1 MITSLKGK
9 AVAFLVASL
18 CLAAPVLAEEPAA
31 TTPPPTPVQLQQQ
44 LQQQQARIL
53 ELERLLKEQG
63 AVLELLRQQLTPR
76 QAPAAPGPA
85 SASTSAPAVSTAEPQ
100 GQTQELDR
108 ISGELDAL
116 AERNKEL
123 GDKVNS
129 LEKKG
134 NDSEKS
140 LTAKIKGLGNFSF
153 SGDLRLRYEPFRGG
167 TGADR
172 NRGRF
177 RARLDIKN
185 KFNDEWSAGLR
196 ISSGDD
202 TDPISTNQTLTSFFE
217 RKVFNIDQ
225 AYILY
230 TPAWAKPFSLTGG
243 KFGYTWK
250 RTELTLDN
258 DLNPEGL
265 SPVLSFNF
273 KEIPLLTN
281 IKLIGFAMPFFES
294 SGGPDSYAMGGGV
307 ESSWK
312 LGSRAKLTAT
322 ANYVDW
328 FRTDTIRAAQIASPA
343 IISGSS
349 NRNAASASAYA
360 SRFGLLDLIGQVD
373 IDTGAS
379 KWPLML
385 LFDYVTNTRACA
397 NQSVAAVACNAKD
410 RQGYWAEVSVGQTKE
425 RHDIQVGYTLIHIE
439 QEAVLGAFNF
449 SDLRA
454 PSDVVNHRFSFAYQ
468 AYKNI
473 TLGYTLLVGRLLGS
487 DEPWLKRSQIDLLY
501 KF

>member
-9 AVAFLVASL
+9 AAVLLVAGL
-18 CLAAPVLAEEPAA
+18 CLAGPALAEEPAA

-44 LQQQQARIL
+44 LQQQQVRIL

-63 AVLELLRQQLTPR
+63 AVLELLRQQLTQGR
-76 QAPAAPGPA
+76 APVASGPA
-85 SASTSAPAVSTAEPQ
+85 SASTAAPAVELSAQPPQ
-100 GQTQELDR
+100 EQELDR

-116 AERNKEL
+116 AEHNKEL

-129 LEKKG
+129 LEKKAS
-134 NDSEKS
+134 DSENS

-153 SGDLRLRYEPFRGG
+153 GGDLRLRYEPFRGG

-172 NRGRF
+172 NRARF
-177 RARLDIKN
+177 RARFDIKN
-185 KFNDEWSAGLR
+185 KFNDEWTAGLR

-225 AYILY
+225 AYVLY
-230 TPAWAKPFSLTGG
+230 TPTWAKPFSLTGG

-258 DLNPEGL
+258 DMNPEGL
-265 SPVLSFNF
+265 SPILSFDF
-273 KEIPLLTN
+273 KEMPLLTN
-281 IKLIGFAMPFFES
+281 VKLIGFAMPFFES
-294 SGGPDSYAMGGGV
+294 GGGPDSYTMGGAI
-307 ESSWK
+307 ETSWK
-312 LGSRAKLTAT
+312 LGSRAKLVAA
-322 ANYVDW
+322 ANYTDW
-328 FRTDTIRAAQIASPA
+328 FRTDTIRAAQTASPA
-343 IISGSS
+343 TISGSS
-349 NRNAASASAYA
+349 NRNAASATAYA
-360 SRFGLLDLIGQVD
+360 SRFGLLDLIAQLD
-373 IDTGAS
+373 FDTGAQ
-379 KWPLML
+379 KWPLTL

-410 RQGYWAEVSVGQTKE
+410 RQGYWAEISVGQTKE
-425 RHDIQVGYTLIHIE
+425 RHDIQVNYTLIHIE

-473 TLGYTLLVGRLLGS
+473 TLGYTLLVGRLLGT